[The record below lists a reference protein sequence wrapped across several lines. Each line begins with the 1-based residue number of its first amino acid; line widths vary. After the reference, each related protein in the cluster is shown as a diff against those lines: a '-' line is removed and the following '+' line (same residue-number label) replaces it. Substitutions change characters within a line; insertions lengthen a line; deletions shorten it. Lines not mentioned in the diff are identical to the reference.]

1 MLQKLDIKQRL
12 LASFGIIIILTLSIS
27 LTAIVGLNLTRY
39 KLNKFIEGSFVAD
52 TSIKMT
58 RIEINIAAGA
68 LRDLY
73 ITEDISR
80 YPEYKEI
87 IETNL
92 KSVKENI
99 QDLKENLATDTEN
112 ISKYEAV
119 LLDWETAIRDAI
131 NFIEQG
137 NKEDAYSLITED
149 CYQLLNKSFELVREL
164 DAHTYNQQENVL
176 KSSMLLSNI
185 TIGIVATLLIAAIVT
200 SILIVLK
207 ITEGIVG
214 PLGELEEA
222 ALEMSRGNI
231 QVEIAYRGEDAVGR
245 LADSMRKSMHT
256 LHTYIQDIDMVM
268 DELSKGNFKVDLSQN
283 YLGDFKNI
291 QLSIARFIKDT
302 STMLFRVRNIAE
314 GFIEN
319 AKEMADSS
327 SSLAEDAAEQADIIE
342 EFITQTDVISHRI
355 IDNVNQIN
363 KSTEMIEVTKQKAEQ
378 GKLVMTDM
386 TSAMNNINES
396 SKSISAIVEIID
408 AIASQ
413 TNLLALNAAIEA
425 ARAGEGGKGFSVVAR
440 EIRELANRS
449 LEAVKD
455 IEQMVKHSSMQ
466 VEIGQDKLMETSER
480 LEDISKSVE
489 QTDATMKLLIEN
501 ADTQKVAV
509 EDLTTGTDQIS
520 DIVKRNVAAAKG
532 EARISQELAMQAES
546 LKEMIR
552 YFNI

>member
-12 LASFGIIIILTLSIS
+12 LVSFGIIIILTLSIS
-27 LTAIVGLNLTRY
+27 LTAIVGLNLTRH

-52 TSIKMT
+52 ISIKMT
-58 RIEINIAAGA
+58 RIQINIAAGA

-92 KSVKENI
+92 KSVEENI
-99 QDLKENLATDTEN
+99 KDLKENPATDTEN

-137 NKEDAYSLITED
+137 NKEGAYSLITED
-149 CYQLLNKSFELVREL
+149 CYQLLNKSFELVRAL

-207 ITEGIVG
+207 ITEGIVE

-231 QVEIAYRGEDAVGR
+231 QVEIAYQGEDAVGR

-291 QLSIARFIKDT
+291 QVSIARFIKDT

-327 SSLAEDAAEQADIIE
+327 SILAEDAAEQADIIE

-378 GKLVMTDM
+378 GKLAMTDM
-386 TSAMNNINES
+386 TLAMDNINEAS
-396 SKSISAIVEIID
+396 QSISAIIEIID

-449 LEAVKD
+449 SEAVKD
-455 IEQMVKHSSMQ
+455 IEQMVKNSNLQ
-466 VEIGQDKLMETSER
+466 VEVGQDKMIETSRR

-532 EARISQELAMQAES
+532 EARISQELAMQAEN